1 VFKEISKLRDDEDD
15 PSNGQESSINGS
27 ANLGMP
33 SQSNISFMRNHQHY
47 HPSNLGVGVNSS
59 NSGGLQTLVAGHRLG
74 PHSNLIGQSV
84 ERNTR
89 SPIGAHPG
97 MSIGTAGIHHQ
108 AGNALSPN
116 FHPALSP
123 LATKS
128 PSVSPLAV
136 PAPPPMQQKDLHK
149 TNI

>member
-1 VFKEISKLRDDEDD
+1 
-15 PSNGQESSINGS
+15 
-27 ANLGMP
+27 
-33 SQSNISFMRNHQHY
+33 MRNHQHY
-47 HPSNLGVGVNSS
+47 HPSSNLGVAVNGG
-59 NSGGLQTLVAGHRLG
+59 NGGGLQVLPTSQRLG
-74 PHSNLIGQSV
+74 PHSNLIGQSI
-84 ERNTR
+84 ERNAR

-97 MSIGTAGIHHQ
+97 MSLGNSTMHHQ

-149 TNI
+149 TTI

>member
-1 VFKEISKLRDDEDD
+1 MFEIVQVLTYL
-15 PSNGQESSINGS
+15 SSY
-27 ANLGMP
+27 
-33 SQSNISFMRNHQHY
+33 FY
-47 HPSNLGVGVNSS
+47 F
-59 NSGGLQTLVAGHRLG
+59 
-74 PHSNLIGQSV
+74 
-84 ERNTR
+84 R

-97 MSIGTAGIHHQ
+97 MSIGASGMHHQ